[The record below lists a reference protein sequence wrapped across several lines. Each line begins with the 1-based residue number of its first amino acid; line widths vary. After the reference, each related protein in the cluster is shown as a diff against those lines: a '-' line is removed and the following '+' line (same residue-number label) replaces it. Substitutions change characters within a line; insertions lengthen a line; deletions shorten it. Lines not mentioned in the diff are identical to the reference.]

1 MTSLADE
8 LRQAAAHI
16 REVAAGT
23 SHAPWTVE
31 HRASGKTGYAEISS
45 GPTVI
50 CETYGDKSG
59 RSNAD
64 GVHIAL
70 WDPDVA
76 ELVARVLDAWANM
89 VRLDPDLIHRVGGDQ
104 TLAVARAINAKAGGA

>member
-31 HRASGKTGYAEISS
+31 HRASGRTGYAEISS

-76 ELVARVLDAWANM
+76 ELVAKMLDAWANIA
-89 VRLDPDLIHRVGGDQ
+89 VVDRDPVYFPEIA
-104 TLAVARAINAKAGGA
+104 AVARAINTKAGGA